1 MTDQPIGPAASGPD
15 DADNR
20 IDLRKF
26 LDPESLADIERAMRE
41 AAELTESGHASSTI
55 GTVAE
60 PTLDGAAPVV
70 GFIES
75 QRDED
80 DDEPTGWW
88 QQERRAVLPPAFA
101 DPETARRTLLQARA
115 IAWNRTQFHGLRTPV
130 YAARA
135 TWVAMYGAWTLR
147 GDAVHYLFAGEYVR
161 PIKDAKKAKNDGL
174 VETLRDARSAKIGER
189 FKSKRAITG
198 LVGGGL
204 YVTAMLVTASI
215 GEWIVAGPMMTA
227 VAGLCGVAG
236 YRARREQAEQAGAA
250 PFTLLDTIPQ
260 ERQELS
266 DERLTNA
273 LRAVGI
279 LKKDEEVRPV
289 GLIGREKTGDVT
301 AEIAT
306 IDLPAGVTAKK
317 CAAALVEIAGALG
330 IDQVQLDI
338 QQAGPAGRVSF
349 WVADRDPFAT
359 SRPSPLLE
367 VRAVLDA
374 WKDGIP
380 VAFTKRGQAIRIK
393 VKDSSYLIGGMTRAG
408 KGIAIMSLVLGALFD
423 TRIKVRFF
431 DGKESGEYNRLAPML
446 HTFVKGDPKR
456 LAEFLRVMVGE
467 MKRRMHI
474 LGKLGK
480 AKLSPDLLELLG
492 GLELFI
498 VDEVASYTDIDA
510 IKLFLLES
518 GDDETKPED
527 LRDAIIGSFNLLSSK
542 GAAAGMILVLSTQM
556 PEVAVIPS
564 RLRSNVTSKWAMK
577 TESAQHS
584 NNILGGGMSGT
595 ANAADIPLEQ
605 RGRGILMTPDI
616 GIVENR
622 SFFIDDEAGEV
633 EQLAKVAYAIRE
645 AAKVLPGD
653 QADQVEE
660 ELYRLTGMSS
670 VAGGIG
676 EDVGII
682 VAGRAAG
689 VHGILAA
696 MLAAFEQAGNPDRM
710 GRDALVAALVA
721 ADPEQWGPLQ
731 QDTPSKTGTALKKV
745 IDAQLAADAETE
757 ARKPRE
763 LSSKEWSAGG
773 KDRGYLLDD
782 VRAAAGIAP

>member
-1 MTDQPIGPAASGPD
+1 MTDMPIGPAASGPD
-15 DADNR
+15 DVPSDK
-20 IDLRKF
+20 IDLREY
-26 LDPESLADIERAMRE
+26 LDPESMADIERAMKE
-41 AAELTESGHASSTI
+41 AAELTESGHAGATI
-55 GTVAE
+55 GTLAE
-60 PTLDGAAPVV
+60 PTADGAAPVV

-75 QRDED
+75 QRDDE
-80 DDEPTGWW
+80 DEPTGWW
-88 QQERRAVLPPAFA
+88 QQEMRAVLPAAFA
-101 DPETARRTLLQARA
+101 DTDTARRTLLQARA
-115 IAWNRTQFHGLRTPV
+115 VAWNRTKFHGLRTPV
-130 YAARA
+130 YLARA

-147 GDAVHYLFAGEYVR
+147 GDIQHYLFAGEYVR
-161 PIKDAKKAKNDGL
+161 SIKDAKRARNDVL
-174 VETLRDARSAKIGER
+174 VETLRDARSAKISDR
-189 FKSKRAITG
+189 FRSKRAVAG
-198 LVGGGL
+198 LAGGGI
-204 YVTAMLVTASI
+204 YVTAMLVTAAI
-215 GEWIVAGPMMTA
+215 GEWIIAGPM
-227 VAGLCGVAG
+227 VAGVAALCGVAG
-236 YRARREQAEQAGAA
+236 FRARRAQAAEAGEQ

-260 ERQELS
+260 ERQELT

-279 LKKDEEVRPV
+279 LKKGEVARPV
-289 GLIGREKTGDVT
+289 GLVGREKTGDVT

-306 IDLPAGVTAKK
+306 IDLPAGGTAKK
-317 CAAALVEIAGALG
+317 CAALLVEIASALG

-338 QQAGPAGRVSF
+338 QQAGPAQRVSF
-349 WVADRDPFAT
+349 WVADRDPFAS

-380 VAFTKRGQAIRIK
+380 VSFTKRGQAIRIK

-480 AKLSPDLLELLG
+480 AKLSPDLLEELG

-518 GDDETKPED
+518 GDEVTKAED

-633 EQLAKVAYAIRE
+633 ELIAKVAYEIRE

-653 QADQVEE
+653 RPDAVEDA
-660 ELYRLTGMSS
+660 LYELTGMSS

-689 VHGILAA
+689 VRGILAA
-696 MLAAFEQAGNPDRM
+696 MLAVFEQAGNPDRLTTA
-710 GRDALVAALVA
+710 DLVAGLVA

-731 QDTPSKTGTALKKV
+731 QDTPSKTGTALQKAIIV
-745 IDAQLAADAETE
+745 QLEDDADTE
-757 ARKPRE
+757 AREPRE
-763 LSSKEWSAGG
+763 LVSREWTAGVRG
-773 KDRGYLLDD
+773 RGYKLAEL
-782 VRAAAGIAP
+782 RAAAGIAP

>member
-1 MTDQPIGPAASGPD
+1 MTDMPIGPAASGPD
-15 DADNR
+15 DADR

-26 LDPESLADIERAMRE
+26 LDPESLADIERAMRD
-41 AAELTESGHASSTI
+41 AAELTETGHASSTI
-55 GTVAE
+55 GTLTE
-60 PTLDGAAPVV
+60 PTLEGAAPVV

-80 DDEPTGWW
+80 DEEATGWW
-88 QQERRAVLPPAFA
+88 QQELRAVLPPAFA

-115 IAWNRTQFHGLRTPV
+115 VAWNRVKFHGLRTPV
-130 YAARA
+130 YTARA
-135 TWVAMYGAWTLR
+135 TWVAMYGSWALR
-147 GDAVHYLFAGEYVR
+147 GDVIHYLFAGEYVR

-189 FKSKRAITG
+189 FKSKRAIAG
-198 LVGGGL
+198 LAGGGL
-204 YVTAMLVTASI
+204 YVTAMLVTAAL
-215 GEWIVAGPMMTA
+215 GEWIVAGPMISA
-227 VAGLCGVAG
+227 VAAVCGVAG
-236 YRARREQAEQAGAA
+236 YRARKAQAVEAGAA
-250 PFTLLDTIPQ
+250 PFSLLDTIPQ
-260 ERQELS
+260 EQQELT
-266 DERLTNA
+266 DERLVSA
-273 LRAVGI
+273 LRAVNI

-289 GLIGREKTGDVT
+289 GLIGREKVGGVV

-306 IDLPAGVTAKK
+306 VDLPPGVTAKK
-317 CAAALVEIAGALG
+317 CAASLVEIAGALG

-349 WVADRDPFAT
+349 WVADKDPFAS

-367 VRAVLDA
+367 TRAVLDA

-380 VAFTKRGQAIRIK
+380 VAFTKRGAAIKVK

-423 TRIKVRFF
+423 PRIKVRFF

-446 HTFVKGDPKR
+446 ATFVKGNPKR

-480 AKLSPDLLELLG
+480 AKLSPDLLEMLG
-492 GLELFI
+492 GLELCI
-498 VDEVASYTDIDA
+498 VDEVAGYTDIEA
-510 IKLFLLES
+510 IKLALAEE

-527 LRDAIIGSFNLLSSK
+527 LRDAIIGSFNLLSSQ

-564 RLRSNVTSKWAMK
+564 RLRSNVTSKWAMR

-633 EQLAKVAYAIRE
+633 EQITKAVYVLRE
-645 AAKVLPGD
+645 GLGILPGD
-653 QADQVEE
+653 KDDQVEE

-689 VHGILAA
+689 VRGILAA
-696 MLAAFEQAGNPDRM
+696 MLAVFEAAGNPDRM

-721 ADPEQWGPLQ
+721 ADPEKWGPLQ

-745 IDAQLAADAETE
+745 IDAQLAADADTE